1 MIQVRY
7 IMFETNSS
15 SANVFIIPKDQRVV
29 IKKRFIFRSDHS
41 SDIVSEQALCYI
53 FDDWFDEGINKE
65 AIDQIINFLYSVGVE
80 EIIYDGPNEY
90 IEKAINKY
98 KDHIQNLG
106 LPDGWTEEQLVKTLF
121 GCDTIAEVFSEYD
134 SNRPDYN
141 AETNEYV
148 QEDEN
153 NWYKSYGC

>member
-1 MIQVRY
+1 MIQVRH

-15 SANVFIIPKDQRVV
+15 SANVFIIPKDQHVS
-29 IKKRFIFRSDHS
+29 IKKRFIFRSDSS
-41 SDIVSEQALCYI
+41 SDIVSEQALCQI
-53 FDDWFDEGINKE
+53 FDGWFDESRNRE

-121 GCDTIAEVFSEYD
+121 GSDTKAEVFNECD
-134 SNRPDYN
+134 SDRPDYDVK
-141 AETNEYV
+141 ANEYI